1 MSLYEFL
8 QARGTDFWVWEEN
21 EGVIAV
27 RNGMTIAYREH
38 VMHILSYL
46 SPEGIP
52 PFGALLMCIAATNP
66 VSNVL
71 IQQVEDIMSAH
82 IEGHTRNDME
92 PCIAF
97 MKTLGSL
104 PASYKSGERKLLLFR
119 TIFEKCHNQQSARML
134 RQLLKQYNEGRLTGG
149 KLNQLRPNTTV
160 AFEQECRTMAL
171 LHRRYPSPEKIL
183 NAMAGVPDL
192 DAEAFPLPDAAETD
206 TVPGDFVEELER
218 DPRTFHAGSLI
229 RRIWSGLSIPFHNT
243 LPSMQPMGGVSD
255 LTNKGDYDRLLI
267 SEYAND
273 DLLFLSRL
281 ANNEALYLHR
291 EVPPESND
299 LERII
304 LLDISLKNW
313 GTPKIIAHA
322 LMLAIARHPKTDI
335 CCRAFLLGE
344 SCTET
349 QFGEIAD
356 IIDGMQKVEAVL
368 HPAQG
373 LQQFLDEH
381 KGQKMELMLIS
392 TREVLKRPEM
402 QKVLQENPDRIRY
415 RIHTDLTGEVS
426 LYKRMQNSLRF
437 IQTIRLPL
445 EELWNPPKKKPLGSA
460 PAEPAG
466 EVCPLLYPGQHS
478 VRRQIPVDHQLYHIN
493 NEKSILRTYDTGSL
507 SNRKGWEMVYHEL
520 PYITT
525 SMEMGRMQNGSLYLL
540 IFHARNMEITLIDTG
555 QRHLKKIPFPDWQFS
570 SFQNFIFHED
580 HFYYLHA
587 KWSWKIDPESGSIE
601 KTEGPPDKEMIRVY
615 RQREQQ
621 YQDAFRVSSTF
632 HPVLKNISRIFISS
646 KGTLVVNNH
655 ELSAGETIRFEAA
668 GTDCTPQI
676 PAATENRLLFRFH
689 DGSRIRVQRTGML
702 HLQSSDL
709 NIPDIWIPS
718 VLESDLGLAA
728 GNSFCGSDYYHPD
741 KDGTPTLSLPAGEF
755 SQRYLQP
762 FIQRILSYGITH

>member
-1 MSLYEFL
+1 MSFYEFL
-8 QARGTDFWVWEEN
+8 QARETDFWVWEEN

-38 VMHILSYL
+38 LMYILSYL

-71 IQQVEDIMSAH
+71 VQQIEDIMSAH
-82 IEGHTRNDME
+82 IEGHTRSDME
-92 PCIAF
+92 SSILF
-97 MKTLGSL
+97 LKTLGSL

-134 RQLLKQYNEGRLTGG
+134 RQLLKQYNEGKLVTG
-149 KLNQLRPNTTV
+149 KMKPLRSNTTV

-192 DAEAFPLPDAAETD
+192 DAGAFPLPDAAETAA
-206 TVPGDFVEELER
+206 VPGDFVEELER
-218 DPRTFHAGSLI
+218 DHRSFHAGSLI

-335 CCRAFLLGE
+335 RCRAFLLGK
-344 SCTET
+344 SYTET
-349 QFGEIAD
+349 QFGDIAD
-356 IIDGMQKVEAVL
+356 IIDGMQKVEAIL

-392 TREVLKRPEM
+392 TREVLKHPEV
-402 QKVLQENPDRIRY
+402 QKVLQEQPDRIAY
-415 RIHTDLTGEVS
+415 RILTDARGEVS
-426 LYKRMQNSLRF
+426 LYKRTQNSMRF

-445 EELWNPPKKKPLGSA
+445 EELWNPPKKKPRSSA

-478 VRRQIPVDHQLYHIN
+478 VRRQIPVDGELYHIS
-493 NEKSILRTYDTGSL
+493 NEKSILRAYGTGSF
-507 SNRKGWEMVYHEL
+507 SNRKGWKMVYPEL

-525 SMEMGRMQNGSLYLL
+525 SMEMGRIQNGSLYLL

-555 QRHLKKIPFPDWQFS
+555 QRQLKKIPFPDWQFS
-570 SFQNFIFHED
+570 SFQNFIFHEE

-587 KWSWKIDPESGSIE
+587 KWSWKIDPEAGSIQ
-601 KTEGPPDKEMIRVY
+601 KSEGPPDKEMIQVY

-621 YQDAFRVSSTF
+621 YQDAFRVNSTF
-632 HPVLKNISRIFISS
+632 HPVLKNISRIFISN

-655 ELSAGETIRFEAA
+655 ELSVGETVRFEAA
-668 GTDCTPQI
+668 GTDCTPQV
-676 PAATENRLLFRFH
+676 PAATENRVLFRFQ
-689 DGSRIRVQRTGML
+689 DGSSIRIQRTGML
-702 HLQSSDL
+702 QLRSSNR

-728 GNSFCGSDYYHPD
+728 GNSFCGSEYYRPD
-741 KDGTPTLSLPAGEF
+741 KDDSTTFGLPVDEF
-755 SQRYLQP
+755 SQHYIQP
-762 FIQRILSYGITH
+762 FIQRILSHGTTH